1 MPEVATVLFTREDIR
16 RRVQE
21 LGRAITE
28 DYHGRA
34 PVLVSVLKGSYM
46 FLADL
51 VREIALPVATEFMSI
66 SSYGGAVESLGRVRI
81 IKDLDRDIG
90 GEDVI
95 LVEDIVDTGLTL
107 SYLISALEARGP
119 SSVAVCTLLDKTAR
133 RIAPIEVRY
142 WGFEC
147 PDAYVV
153 GYGLDY
159 AERYRNLKDIVAV
172 SDLQE
177 LVADPDALVPLLRAE
192 GPSDAH
198 RASDG

>member
-1 MPEVATVLFTREDIR
+1 MQEIATVLFTREDIR

-28 DYHGRA
+28 DYSGRA
-34 PVLVSVLKGSYM
+34 PVLVCVLKGSYM

-66 SSYGGAVESLGRVRI
+66 SSYGGASESLGRVRI
-81 IKDLDRDIG
+81 IKDLDRDVG
-90 GEDVI
+90 GEDVL

-119 SSVAVCTLLDKTAR
+119 SSVAVCALLDKTAR

-142 WGFEC
+142 SGFEC
-147 PDAYVV
+147 PDVYVV
-153 GYGLDY
+153 GYGLDH
-159 AERYRNLKDIVAV
+159 AERYRNLRDILAVRDVA
-172 SDLQE
+172 DLA
-177 LVADPDALVPLLRAE
+177 ADPDSLL
-192 GPSDAH
+192 PWLL
-198 RASDG
+198 DGSPDVEERSPDP

>member
-28 DYHGRA
+28 DYRGRA

-51 VREIALPVATEFMSI
+51 VREIALPVATEFMAI

-90 GEDVI
+90 GADVI
-95 LVEDIVDTGLTL
+95 LIEDIVDTGLTL
-107 SYLISALEARGP
+107 SYLISVLEARGP
-119 SSVAVCTLLDKTAR
+119 SSVAVCALLDKAAR
-133 RIAPIEVRY
+133 RIAPVEVRY
-142 WGFEC
+142 RGFEC
-147 PDAYVV
+147 PDAYVL
-153 GYGLDY
+153 GYGLDFE
-159 AERYRNLKDIVAV
+159 ERYRNLKDIVAV
-172 SDLQE
+172 ADLQG
-177 LVADPDALVPLLRAE
+177 LAADPDALVPLLRAE
-192 GPSDAH
+192 GPSDP
-198 RASDG
+198 